1 MKPIIAIAFLLAT
14 LSTYAQ
20 ARSPLRTYILLH
32 TLTQRN
38 YEKRQ
43 PVTTDVKPAYTIPH
57 YEIPKGAIFCRM
69 EDKLT
74 KATKVW
80 IKVGVK

>member
-1 MKPIIAIAFLLAT
+1 MKLIVSITFLLAT
-14 LSTYAQ
+14 LTTYAQ
-20 ARSPLRTYILLH
+20 VRSPLRTYILLH

-43 PVTTDVKPAYTIPH
+43 PETNEVKSAYAIPH

>member
-1 MKPIIAIAFLLAT
+1 MKLIIFIAFLLAT
-14 LSTYAQ
+14 FSTNAQ
-20 ARSPLRTYILLH
+20 ARSPLRTYILMH
-32 TLTQRN
+32 TLTQPS
-38 YEKRQ
+38 YEKKQ
-43 PVTTDVKPAYTIPH
+43 PIITEVKPAYTIPH

>member
-1 MKPIIAIAFLLAT
+1 VKLIISITFLVAT

-20 ARSPLRTYILLH
+20 VRSPLRTYILLH
-32 TLTQRN
+32 TLAQRS
-38 YEKRQ
+38 YEKKQ
-43 PVTTDVKPAYTIPH
+43 LITTQVKPAYAIPH
-57 YEIPKGAIFCRM
+57 YEIPKGAVFCRM